1 MSILRRIFRQGEE
14 ESDQK
19 QILTSRSIR
28 SNSSRESLPPLSRL
42 TLVGYRKSTRHRI
55 TDTDLAGE
63 IRNLLPPRLQLYDE
77 WSLVYSLEQHG
88 VSLNTLY
95 HNCDPK
101 YDPFKGTRTTEK
113 GFAESIVTRAVGSQI
128 LHEKKR
134 PQGYVMVVQD
144 EHRSIFGC
152 FLSEPLKQVDHKRY
166 YGNGECFLW
175 KCENVEHM
183 THSLEK
189 SIEISEKEMA
199 KNSTHP
205 RPEED
210 SRDVELPT
218 NITTA
223 SDITTIEDDIH
234 KHPQNQHIPVED
246 CDHSYC
252 RRFKAFMYTGI
263 NDNIIY
269 SNSEYIAIGSSNGQ
283 NGLWIDKLLYNGVS
297 YPCETFGNEILN
309 ESGTSERKWGKFKIM
324 ALEIWRIG

>member
-1 MSILRRIFRQGEE
+1 MFHREE
-14 ESDQK
+14 EK
-19 QILTSRSIR
+19 QDLTTRSLR
-28 SNSSRESLPPLSRL
+28 SNSSRESLPPLTRL
-42 TLVGYRKSTRHRI
+42 TLVGYLPTTRHRL
-55 TDTDLAGE
+55 TDIDLAGE

-77 WSLVYSLEQHG
+77 WTLVYSLEQHG

-101 YDPFKGTRTTEK
+101 YDPLKGRIREEK
-113 GFAESIVTRAVGSQI
+113 GFADSVVSKAVGSQN
-128 LHEKKR
+128 LHEKRR

-144 EHRSIFGC
+144 EHRSTFGC

-189 SIEISEKEMA
+189 TSLQSEEAEKSES
-199 KNSTHP
+199 KNTPVQESQQLSGKSSEVSTA
-205 RPEED
+205 EED
-210 SRDVELPT
+210 LMQQRSQHPT
-218 NITTA
+218 RK
-223 SDITTIEDDIH
+223 D
-234 KHPQNQHIPVED
+234 Q
-246 CDHSYC
+246 SYC

-269 SNSEYIAIGSSNGQ
+269 SNTEYIAIGSSNGQ

-309 ESGTSERKWGKFKIM
+309 ENGSSNRKWGKFKIM